1 MELVKQVEVNIDYI
15 LMLVANIMNLIVQI
29 IECSK
34 KYMQKFRKLDEKYNV
49 NQNNK

>member
-1 MELVKQVEVNIDYI
+1 
-15 LMLVANIMNLIVQI
+15 MNLIVQI
-29 IECSK
+29 IECNK

>member
-1 MELVKQVEVNIDYI
+1 
-15 LMLVANIMNLIVQI
+15 MNLIVQI

-34 KYMQKFRKLDEKYNV
+34 NYMQKFRKLDEKYNV

>member
-1 MELVKQVEVNIDYI
+1 
-15 LMLVANIMNLIVQI
+15 MNLIVQI

-49 NQNNK
+49 NQNNKQTNYMNVNSLL